1 MHTADSD
8 SPVGLWIQQLLTI
21 VFAVT
26 CKPGIHNQVMGNEE
40 MTGIH
45 TEKLGLSDS
54 RALMETHQQPRNSA
68 CLLYTAEQ
76 GGVLFYI
83 AKQRGRFII
92 YN

>member
-1 MHTADSD
+1 
-8 SPVGLWIQQLLTI
+8 
-21 VFAVT
+21 
-26 CKPGIHNQVMGNEE
+26 

-92 YN
+92 YNLRKGGYCRGAVIRKEEAVVDSLCMH